1 MAQCIT
7 PYYVRNNKPYGFNQ
21 SNWLPVPCGKC
32 PICLARRSEGW
43 IFRLKQQQKVSTN
56 FNFITLTYNDEN
68 LPRTIN
74 GLATLK
80 RSDLTNFFKRLR
92 KLHGKSQTL
101 KYYACGEYGSTFKR
115 PHYHIILF
123 NANPRYVSLAWKL
136 QGKELGHVDIG
147 DTTRGAIAYVTG
159 YVMKGKIVPEHSRDD
174 REKEYSV
181 MSKGLGGNYINER
194 TERYHTTDPLN
205 CYLTEPGGKKIP
217 MPRYYK
223 DKLFSEEHRFIQA
236 KAFCKK
242 GHKDALKREQLY
254 KIQYGTTEGYIKHQ
268 NEHRQHLIRETKK
281 KSFASRKLAQ

>member
-7 PYYVRNNKPYGFNQ
+7 PYHVRNKKPYGFNQ
-21 SNWLPVPCGKC
+21 TNWLPVPCGKC

-68 LPRTIN
+68 LPRTNN

-101 KYYACGEYGSTFKR
+101 KYYACGEYGSTFRR

-123 NANPRYVSLAWKL
+123 NANPKYVALAWKL
-136 QGKELGHVDIG
+136 QGKDIGHVDVG

-159 YVMKGKIVPEHSRDD
+159 YVMKGKVVPEHSRDD

-181 MSKGLGGNYINER
+181 MSKDLEVIISTSELKDTITPIR
-194 TERYHTTDPLN
+194 LIASLLN
-205 CYLTEPGGKKIP
+205 LVV
-217 MPRYYK
+217 
-223 DKLFSEEHRFIQA
+223 
-236 KAFCKK
+236 
-242 GHKDALKREQLY
+242 
-254 KIQYGTTEGYIKHQ
+254 
-268 NEHRQHLIRETKK
+268 K
-281 KSFASRKLAQ
+281 KSQCLAITKTSFIRMRTVLVRRALSAKKDRRMS